1 MEYVSCSAESDCIMF
16 AHECELENAERV
28 GHHLWKMHCQEK
40 KIPTFSLYGNFVEEG
55 WKKDLYFY
63 EVKFT
68 IAIVQIEQNIL

>member
-55 WKKDLYFY
+55 
-63 EVKFT
+63 
-68 IAIVQIEQNIL
+68 